1 VPSAEALTSRGR
13 LVWRIFL
20 RELSAF
26 GVVGAVCFV
35 LDLGIF
41 QLLYVHTGMGP
52 VLAKLVSTVIATT
65 VAYFG
70 NRYWSF
76 SRRAR
81 TGIRREYLLFFLINA
96 VTLVLSLAV
105 VAFVHHGLHQDS
117 ALVLQIANVGS
128 IAVGTAIRFLCY
140 RQWVFPAP
148 ALSESRSAA

>member
-1 VPSAEALTSRGR
+1 M
-13 LVWRIFL
+13 FL

-41 QLLYVHTGMGP
+41 QLLYVHTGAGP

-76 SRRAR
+76 SQRAR
-81 TGIRREYLLFFLINA
+81 TGIRREYSLFFLINA
-96 VTLVLSLAV
+96 LTLVLSLAV
-105 VAFVHHGLHQDS
+105 VAVVHHGLHQDS
-117 ALVLQIANVGS
+117 ALVLQMANVGS
-128 IAVGTAIRFLCY
+128 IAVGTAIRYLAY
-140 RQWVFPAP
+140 RRWVFPAP
-148 ALSESRSAA
+148 VTVRPAHLQAAGGARSAQQQTG

>member
-1 VPSAEALTSRGR
+1 M
-13 LVWRIFL
+13 FL

-41 QLLYVHTGMGP
+41 QLLYVHTDAGP

-76 SRRAR
+76 SQRAR

-96 VTLVLSLAV
+96 LTLVLSLAV
-105 VAFVHHGLHQDS
+105 VAVVHHGLHQDS
-117 ALVLQIANVGS
+117 TLVLQIANVAS
-128 IAVGTAIRFLCY
+128 IALGTVIRFLAY
-140 RQWVFPAP
+140 RRWVFPAQEPVTVRP
-148 ALSESRSAA
+148 AHLPAPGGARSAPQQTG